1 VVDICAVGVG
11 FSGPLS
17 PCGSTISAAPTI
29 PSAPLSP
36 ADSELFGESRF
47 FLQDIAERSDTSTP
61 VPSSAADTAVCSFAD
76 SVKSMAS
83 SYQFEGTGSRATT
96 SSYQVADG
104 SSRNVGGNFIGS
116 ATWSPQST
124 LVNPARGQLPLVKGC
139 SYSHLRY
146 PPLVLYLTCKLLK
159 IICYLKNIEII
170 CQACDIDTL
179 PVGTFYLL

>member
-1 VVDICAVGVG
+1 MVDINNILRYAVCVG
-11 FSGPLS
+11 MSGPLS

-47 FLQDIAERSDTSTP
+47 LLHDIAERSDTSTP
-61 VPSSAADTAVCSFAD
+61 VPLSAANATVLSFAD

-83 SYQFEGTGSRATT
+83 SYQFEDTTT
-96 SSYQVADG
+96 SSRQVADG
-104 SSRNVGGNFIGS
+104 CSRNVSGNFVGS

-124 LVNPARGQLPLVKGC
+124 LVNPARGHAPLVKGS

-146 PPLVLYLTCKLLK
+146 PPLVLYLTCQIITGDDLSFVVEHLRLLVKLIL
-159 IICYLKNIEII
+159 IFHL
-170 CQACDIDTL
+170 
-179 PVGTFYLL
+179 